1 MSGRPAVA
9 APRAPARQMLRM
21 EGISKAYGAVRANR
35 DIDLVV
41 PAGRIVGLLGENGS
55 GKTWPRSSARR
66 AKVTAAERSRPGEMK
81 AASFTVDS
89 SLPAPRS

>member
-9 APRAPARQMLRM
+9 APREPARQMLRM

-41 PAGRIVGLLGENGS
+41 PAGRMVGLLGENGS
-55 GKTWPRSSARR
+55 GKT
-66 AKVTAAERSRPGEMK
+66 
-81 AASFTVDS
+81 
-89 SLPAPRS
+89 